1 MIKALFLFPKSTE
14 PETLAGFL
22 STNLIPTLQQANGLR
37 SVAMSTGPLMSPGG
51 PPPYAKV
58 VEASFGSLEDWIALV
73 QSPAVQARRDELPP
87 DTLMLYYEVDEC

>member
-14 PETLAGFL
+14 PEMLEGFL
-22 STNLIPTLQQANGLR
+22 STNLIPTLQQSSGLR
-37 SVAMSTGPLMSPGG
+37 SLTTSTGPLMSPGG

-73 QSPAVQARRDELPP
+73 QSPAVQARRDDMPP
-87 DTLMLYYEVDEC
+87 DTLILYYEVDES